1 MPKFNLPFKLWI
13 KWEISWAGLNVDNL
27 GEKLLEIFWINQQI
41 ELRNGRKNA
50 QMN

>member
-1 MPKFNLPFKLWI
+1 MDKVGNKLG
-13 KWEISWAGLNVDNL
+13 WAVDNL
-27 GEKLLEIFWINQQI
+27 GEKLLEIFWINRQI